1 MIPQLTKSQAFLS
14 IIENADVEKTLVFT
28 SRNACAGISGASCSL
43 SAAARILQL
52 STPNFDLIFIKLL
65 VQF

>member
-1 MIPQLTKSQAFLS
+1 MIPQLTKSQVFLI

-43 SAAARILQL
+43 SAAVRILHFF
-52 STPNFDLIFIKLL
+52 TPNFDLIFMKLL
-65 VQF
+65 DQF